1 MLLFTVMSD
10 AMGDADRDLALL
22 LVGPVVFL
30 VFFLISCHLAGK
42 IPFFNVHKA
51 S

>member
-22 LVGPVVFL
+22 LVGPVFC
-30 VFFLISCHLAGK
+30 FF
-42 IPFFNVHKA
+42 FFNLDFL
-51 S
+51 SLGWQDTIFQCS